1 MYGRESG
8 STWRFDEERKSGYGE
23 AQENNIWW
31 QRREAPENVWEQRD
45 STAGWLSYDERRRNP
60 ATGEILMR
68 PPRRMVRKLN
78 MTPDQFYSFF
88 KQIS

>member
-1 MYGRESG
+1 MIIRL
-8 STWRFDEERKSGYGE
+8 
-23 AQENNIWW
+23 
-31 QRREAPENVWEQRD
+31 EQCMGGG
-45 STAGWLSYDERRRNP
+45 GWLSYDERRRNP
-60 ATGEILMR
+60 ATREILMP